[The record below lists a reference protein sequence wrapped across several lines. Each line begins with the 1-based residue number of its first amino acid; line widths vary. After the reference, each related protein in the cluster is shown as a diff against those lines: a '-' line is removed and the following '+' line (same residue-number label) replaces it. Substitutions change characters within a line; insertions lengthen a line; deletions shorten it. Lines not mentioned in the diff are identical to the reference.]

1 MDGDGECPECN
12 QQKQITIGN
21 TLGTNIVSCR
31 ENDELLDTR
40 DPIHSNYHMWKRRT
54 DVWSFLYKSM
64 ICATSKSNYM
74 VATRQCHVWTKKYH

>member
-1 MDGDGECPECN
+1 MDGECPESN

-31 ENDELLDTR
+31 ENDELLDMR

-54 DVWSFLYKSM
+54 DVWSFLYSSVYLCNFKV
-64 ICATSKSNYM
+64 TR
-74 VATRQCHVWTKKYH
+74 RQCRVWTKKYH